1 MIIFIDRI
9 CTGLNGCQDTEPVH
23 CSLNSV
29 FFDGRTTELRFCEHF
44 VIFNWY
50 IAPNSMIMSKI
61 LIIEDDRDIAELI
74 AIHMK
79 DAGFEAEMV
88 HDGKEGLIRSMEKV
102 HDLVILDLKLPGM
115 DGLEICRK
123 LRVEKIDIPII
134 MLTSKSEEIDK
145 VLGLEIG
152 ADDYITKPFSIR
164 ELLARVKTVLRRG
177 KKEQT
182 GPAAES
188 QVLEYE
194 NFYLDITKRKVRS
207 YGQKVELSPKEFD
220 LLVLLASHP
229 GKTYSR
235 SDLLSQVWGVDFEG
249 FEHTVNSH
257 INRLR
262 SKIEKN
268 MNQPEF
274 IQTTWGVGY
283 KFKDE
288 LS

>member
-1 MIIFIDRI
+1 
-9 CTGLNGCQDTEPVH
+9 
-23 CSLNSV
+23 
-29 FFDGRTTELRFCEHF
+29 
-44 VIFNWY
+44 
-50 IAPNSMIMSKI
+50 MIMSKI

-74 AIHMK
+74 SIHMH
-79 DAGFEAEMV
+79 DIGLETEMV
-88 HDGKEGLIRSMEKV
+88 HDGKEGLLRSMEML
-102 HDLVILDLKLPGM
+102 HDLIILDLKLPGM

-123 LRVEKIDIPII
+123 LRLEKINTPII

-164 ELLARVKTVLRRG
+164 ELVARVKSVLRRG
-177 KKEQT
+177 RREQA
-182 GPAAES
+182 GPSPEN
-188 QVLEYE
+188 QVLECE
-194 NFYLDITKRKVRS
+194 NFYLNITKRIVKS

-220 LLVLLASHP
+220 LLVLLASNP

-288 LS
+288 LG